1 MVRDRE
7 VSHHQKK
14 GRLEEKTNY
23 AADRSHPRKRLL
35 PLGAQALPPASLF
48 LLKGNRLITGG
59 RLKAQEEKKKRK
71 KVLNLMYHVN
81 ARCSKHKLF
90 HLKAVTK
97 NKPLDTGG
105 KRIKR

>member
-1 MVRDRE
+1 M
-7 VSHHQKK
+7 
-14 GRLEEKTNY
+14 
-23 AADRSHPRKRLL
+23 
-35 PLGAQALPPASLF
+35 GAQALPPAALF
-48 LLKGNRLITGG
+48 LLKGNRLITRG

-97 NKPLDTGG
+97 TNPWIQGEKE
-105 KRIKR
+105 